1 MPPTKAE
8 SPEWYPLIPRGTSS
22 DWNQPFIRNFL
33 DRVSLRPDHGGP
45 TTTRSPGYAQRAG
58 WGSVVE
64 ATTVLRT
71 TTLPRTCRR
80 RTGRAEARPV
90 PLVRPGP
97 GNRSPLDYSA
107 EPGVASFTRGVGKV
121 GQAQGP
127 LCDPTYPTQTAL
139 SVNSALTPAMRANAT
154 KSRPKPGP
162 RLRGSSEGPA
172 TGTPASTSLAAGRP
186 TRWRRALRCGAP
198 TYGVTRRSETT
209 ARRIRREL
217 VANASTS

>member
-1 MPPTKAE
+1 MEAQQQRGVPAMPSALAGAPSLRQRLFCARRRSRGPVGEEPAE
-8 SPEWYPLIPRGTSS
+8 PKPDRSLSS
-22 DWNQPFIRNFL
+22 AL
-33 DRVSLRPDHGGP
+33 DRVTGPRWTIQRNPESLH
-45 TTTRSPGYAQRAG
+45 SPG
-58 WGSVVE
+58 
-64 ATTVLRT
+64 
-71 TTLPRTCRR
+71 
-80 RTGRAEARPV
+80 
-90 PLVRPGP
+90 
-97 GNRSPLDYSA
+97 
-107 EPGVASFTRGVGKV
+107 GVGKV